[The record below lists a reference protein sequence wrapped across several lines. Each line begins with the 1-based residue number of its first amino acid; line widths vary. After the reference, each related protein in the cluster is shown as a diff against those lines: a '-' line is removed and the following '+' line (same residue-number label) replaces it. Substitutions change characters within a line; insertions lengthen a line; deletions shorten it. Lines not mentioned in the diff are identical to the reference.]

1 MSMII
6 SICCLHITK
15 QIVFPAGNENEKQ
28 DKDKQSM
35 PSSVTPIASVG
46 DGVVGTV
53 VMLVSHPPVQT
64 CSNPVLQ
71 QYRVYLQS
79 VYRARDL
86 APADKYL
93 PTLKAKYINLAI
105 VHKEFYSRE
114 QRDEFTRATLHGGI
128 DEILQNKSS
137 MLMKGLMTKSD
148 KPVKFILVEGPPGIG
163 KSTFA
168 WEVCRR
174 WDKIPK
180 LSDYDVVVLVRLREK
195 WALNATSLP
204 DLFRYPPDPG
214 FSTSI
219 AEELNMSQGCNLV
232 LVLDGFDEVSHKFHE
247 DSVLKSILRREL
259 LPECAIILTTRPSAR
274 STLRSIFQPQ
284 VNKHIEIIGFTEK
297 ERVQYITQVF
307 SDKPELQRSFL
318 KYMFHIPHIKSMMY
332 VPLNCA
338 IIAQVYDES
347 QGNRNLAIPRTK
359 TQLYQAL
366 THSLIT
372 RYMKSKENDID
383 TCTCTST
390 MPEGLPEEE
399 MAKFKIL
406 AKFAFDSYHNK
417 QRKVTFFEE
426 DTPGGLVHFGFMN
439 ESTALYASRGME
451 QTFSFLHLSLQE
463 YLAAWHLA
471 NGYSTEC
478 QIAYHKLAVYYMHR
492 AFQREIYR
500 SEEVNTLISM
510 LLPLVDTL
518 AEPAK
523 FLAGI
528 TGMRCK
534 SVDSSPWE
542 EYLKSID
549 INAVN
554 DRILFCS
561 FFDAQNPEILRQ
573 CFSAKEMWL
582 KFSIGRDST
591 PHDSYV
597 ISYCL
602 SHFSAQFDLDI
613 YLKDEN
619 RSHLE
624 MFARGLHDH
633 CKSSTVLKIKC
644 LNLFV
649 STADFKMSKYW
660 IYDVSRYFV
669 TELETICINTHREEF
684 FEGGALM
691 FLRDVVNLKSLEVC
705 SDGGIACWGWLD
717 AVTSLNRLTEL
728 HISSRGQCSP
738 PPPDSLHVLIQSRLT
753 IFICHVATVQCIA
766 LSSTPPHV
774 HAILKSV
781 IISKQIV
788 ILDIQSVS
796 REAMASVRNILL
808 HCYSLIKLKLSE
820 TKLGYDGILHICSAL
835 RNNTTL
841 YSIEIYDEIKHTRL
855 SLPECECQCDL
866 IDTVAL
872 PRKITSAGFLLELND
887 ILKTNRTLTTMN
899 IRSELFWPFLLD
911 IELENILAVSR
922 NEFQPIELD
931 VLSHNIMLLGL
942 QQFNAGIIR
951 SGIPPKLKRSYSSS
965 DLKRPQISLS
975 SYRANWCGTVFTAN
989 EVPEYHVTDANR
1001 GFEHL
1006 VAVIRM
1012 ICRRTERLYPI
1023 PSFTCPDTDMLQ
1035 PLSKLDPRL
1044 KACLTSLDSKFSNIM
1059 LELD

>member
-1 MSMII
+1 
-6 SICCLHITK
+6 
-15 QIVFPAGNENEKQ
+15 
-28 DKDKQSM
+28 M
-35 PSSVTPIASVG
+35 PSSVAPIASVG
-46 DGVVGTV
+46 DGVEGSN
-53 VMLVSHPPVQT
+53 VMLVSHPPVCT
-64 CSNPVLQ
+64 CSNPALQ
-71 QYRVYLQS
+71 RYKTYLQS

-93 PTLKAKYINLAI
+93 PTLKTKYINLAI
-105 VHKEFYSRE
+105 LHKRFYSCE

-128 DEILQNKSS
+128 DEILQNKSPIS
-137 MLMKGLMTKSD
+137 MEDLMTKSD
-148 KPVKFILVEGPPGIG
+148 EPVKFILVEGPPGIG

-168 WEVCRR
+168 WEVCRK
-174 WDKIPK
+174 WDEIPK
-180 LSDYDVVVLVRLREK
+180 LRDYDVVVLVRLREK

-204 DLFRYPPDPG
+204 DLFRYPPNPG
-214 FSTSI
+214 LSTSI
-219 AEELNMSQGCNLV
+219 AEELNMSQGRNLV

-247 DSVLKSILRREL
+247 DSVLKSILRKEL
-259 LPECAIILTTRPSAR
+259 LPECAIILTTRPAAR
-274 STLRSIFQPQ
+274 SMLVSVFQPQ
-284 VNKHIEIIGFTEK
+284 VNKHIEIIGFTEE
-297 ERVQYITQVF
+297 ERVRYVTQVF
-307 SDKPELQRSFL
+307 SDKPELQRNFL
-318 KYMFHIPHIKSMMY
+318 KYMFHIPHMKSMMY

-406 AKFAFDSYHNK
+406 AKFAFDSYHSEEK
-417 QRKVTFFEE
+417 KVTFFEE
-426 DTPGGLVHFGFMN
+426 DVPGGIVHFGFMN
-439 ESTALYASRGME
+439 ESTTLYADRGME

-478 QIAYHKLAVYYMHR
+478 QIAYHKQA
-492 AFQREIYR
+492 IYKNFKNETY
-500 SEEVNTLISM
+500 SSGEVNTLVSM
-510 LLPLVDTL
+510 LVPLVNTL

-534 SVDSSPWE
+534 SVDSSLWE

-549 INAVN
+549 INAVKN
-554 DRILFCS
+554 RILFGS
-561 FFDAQNPEILRQ
+561 FFDAQNPEIVRQ
-573 CFSAKEMWL
+573 CFSAKERWP
-582 KFSIGRDST
+582 KFSIGRYST
-591 PHDSYV
+591 PHDSYA

-602 SHFSAQFDLDI
+602 SHFSAQFDLEI
-613 YLKDEN
+613 YLEDEN
-619 RSHLE
+619 SSHME
-624 MFARGLHDH
+624 MFARGLHDY
-633 CKSSTVLKIKC
+633 CKSSTVLKVKC
-644 LNLFV
+644 LDLYV
-649 STADFKMSKYW
+649 STTDFEMSRYW
-660 IYDVSRYFV
+660 ICDVTRYFV
-669 TELETICINTHREEF
+669 TELKTIYINTHREEF
-684 FEGGALM
+684 FISGALI
-691 FLRDVVNLKSLEVC
+691 FLQDVVNLKSLEVC
-705 SDGGIACWGWLD
+705 SAGGIACWGWLD
-717 AVTSLNRLTEL
+717 AVTSLNRLTKL
-728 HISSRGQCSP
+728 HISSREQCSP
-738 PPPDSLHVLIQSRLT
+738 PLPDSLHVLIQSRLT
-753 IFICHVATVQCIA
+753 TFICHIATVQGIA

-796 REAMASVRNILL
+796 REAMASIRNILL
-808 HCYSLIKLKLSE
+808 HCHSLTKLKLSE
-820 TKLGYDGILHICSAL
+820 ARLGYDGILHICSAL

-841 YSIEIYDEIKHTRL
+841 DSIEIYDEIKHTRFITETAL
-855 SLPECECQCDL
+855 KCYCDFDL

-887 ILKTNRTLTTMN
+887 ILKTNRTLRTMN

-911 IELENILAVSR
+911 IELENILPVR
-922 NEFQPIELD
+922 RDEFQLPIELD
-931 VLSHNIMLLGL
+931 FLSHYIMLLGL

-965 DLKRPQISLS
+965 DLNQPQISL
-975 SYRANWCGTVFTAN
+975 SYRANWCGTAITAN
-989 EVPEYHVTDANR
+989 ELPEYHVTDADRNSR
-1001 GFEHL
+1001 SLQMNMLLLSGHL
-1006 VAVIRM
+1006 QPEQAK
-1012 ICRRTERLYPI
+1012 RLYSI
-1023 PSFTCPDTDMLQ
+1023 PSFTAPDTDMLQ

-1044 KACLTSLDSKFSNIM
+1044 KACLTSPDSMHLKLFSSVRHW
-1059 LELD
+1059 

>member
-1 MSMII
+1 M
-6 SICCLHITK
+6 T
-15 QIVFPAGNENEKQ
+15 
-28 DKDKQSM
+28 
-35 PSSVTPIASVG
+35 SSVCPITSVG
-46 DGVVGTV
+46 DGVKGSN
-53 VMLVSHPPVQT
+53 VMLVSHPPVRT
-64 CSNPVLQ
+64 CSNPALQ
-71 QYRVYLQS
+71 PYKTYLQS
-79 VYRARDL
+79 VYRARGL
-86 APADKYL
+86 APPDKYL
-93 PTLKAKYINLAI
+93 PTLKTKYINLAI
-105 VHKEFYSRE
+105 VCKEFYSRG

-128 DEILQNKSS
+128 DEILKNKLPIS
-137 MLMKGLMTKSD
+137 MEDLMTKSD
-148 KPVKFILVEGPPGIG
+148 EPVKFILVEGPPGIG

-168 WEVCRR
+168 WEVCRK
-174 WDKIPK
+174 WDEIPE
-180 LSDYDVVVLVRLREK
+180 LRDYDVVVLVRLREK
-195 WALNATSLP
+195 WALNVTSLS

-219 AEELNMSQGCNLV
+219 ANELNMSQGRNLV

-274 STLRSIFQPQ
+274 STLESIFQPQ
-284 VNKHIEIIGFTEK
+284 VNKHIEIIGFTEE

-318 KYMFHIPHIKSMMY
+318 KYMFHIPHMKSMMY

-338 IIAQVYDES
+338 IIAQVYVES

-406 AKFAFDSYHNK
+406 AKFAFDSYHSEEK
-417 QRKVTFFEE
+417 KVTFFEE
-426 DTPGGLVHFGFMN
+426 DVPGGLVHFGFMN
-439 ESTALYASRGME
+439 ESTTLYADRGME

-471 NGYSTEC
+471 NSYSTEC
-478 QIAYHKLAVYYMHR
+478 QIAFHKLAIHR
-492 AFQREIYR
+492 DFKYETN
-500 SEEVNTLISM
+500 SSGEVNTLVSM
-510 LLPLVDTL
+510 LVPFVNTL
-518 AEPAK
+518 GEVAK

-534 SVDSSPWE
+534 SVDSSLWV

-554 DRILFCS
+554 DRILICS

-573 CFSAKEMWL
+573 CFSAKERRP
-582 KFSIGRDST
+582 KFSIGRYSS
-591 PHDSYV
+591 PHDNYV
-597 ISYCL
+597 FSYCL
-602 SHFSAQFDLDI
+602 SHFSAQFDLEI
-613 YLKDEN
+613 YLGRR
-619 RSHLE
+619 RSHVE

-633 CKSSTVLKIKC
+633 CKSSTILKVKC
-644 LNLFV
+644 LDLTV
-649 STADFKMSKYW
+649 STADFEMSRYW
-660 IYDVSRYFV
+660 MCDVARYFV
-669 TELETICINTHREEF
+669 TELETIRINTYREKF
-684 FEGGALM
+684 FEIGALM

-705 SDGGIACWGWLD
+705 SAGGLACWGWLD
-717 AVTSLNRLTEL
+717 AVTSHNRLTKL

-738 PPPDSLHVLIQSRLT
+738 PLPDSLHVLIQSRLT
-753 IFICHVATVQCIA
+753 TFICHIATVQGIA

-796 REAMASVRNILL
+796 REAMVSVRNILS
-808 HCYSLIKLKLSE
+808 HCHSLTKLKLSE
-820 TKLGYDGILHICSAL
+820 ARLGYDGILHICSAL

-841 YSIEIYDEIKHTRL
+841 DSIEIYDEIKHIHFLIETT
-855 SLPECECQCDL
+855 PGFYCYFDL

-887 ILKTNRTLTTMN
+887 ILKTNRTLRTMS

-911 IELENILAVSR
+911 IELENILPVR
-922 NEFQPIELD
+922 RDEFQPIELD

-975 SYRANWCGTVFTAN
+975 SYRANWCGTAITAN
-989 EVPEYHVTDANR
+989 ELPEYHVTDANR
-1001 GFEHL
+1001 DFEYL
-1006 VAVIRM
+1006 DAVTRM
-1012 ICRRTERLYPI
+1012 NCRRKQTKRLYSI
-1023 PSFTCPDTDMLQ
+1023 PSFTAPDTDMLQ

-1044 KACLTSLDSKFSNIM
+1044 KACLTSLDSKFSNIIF
-1059 LELD
+1059 EVH